1 VNYAAAS
8 DPNHKLGLP
17 YQYMSKVN
25 FHNSR
30 LKLTPDFDND
40 GGGSVE
46 AFGYDRDMLSRAVQ
60 SKGPL
65 RPIAARGYGVEG
77 ERIASPETPR
87 RLRPWIACSLDYAA
101 ASSPTRPR
109 PRAASGA
116 KEAQRSAEVRRA
128 KAEQDAA
135 PLAAA

>member
-17 YQYMSKVN
+17 YQYTSKVN

-46 AFGYDRDMLSRAVQ
+46 AFGYDRDMLSSAVQ

-65 RPIAARGYGVEG
+65 RPIAARGYGVAANALPRLKRLDG
-77 ERIASPETPR
+77 FARGLRVRLITQRRRRGQDRERAR
-87 RLRPWIACSLDYAA
+87 RP
-101 ASSPTRPR
+101 
-109 PRAASGA
+109 A